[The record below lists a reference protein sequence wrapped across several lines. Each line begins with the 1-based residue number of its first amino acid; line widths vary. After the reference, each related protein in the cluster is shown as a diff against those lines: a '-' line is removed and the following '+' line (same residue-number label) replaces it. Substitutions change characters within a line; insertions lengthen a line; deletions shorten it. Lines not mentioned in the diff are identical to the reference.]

1 MKEMQEKGD
10 PSRSR
15 NIPTIRKWQ
24 PTQVFLPGKSHGLRS
39 LAGYTPWDPKESD
52 KTDHREDFYFSFSLV
67 LIPANSNTES
77 NLLK

>member
-67 LIPANSNTES
+67 LIPASSNTEVIY
-77 NLLK
+77 